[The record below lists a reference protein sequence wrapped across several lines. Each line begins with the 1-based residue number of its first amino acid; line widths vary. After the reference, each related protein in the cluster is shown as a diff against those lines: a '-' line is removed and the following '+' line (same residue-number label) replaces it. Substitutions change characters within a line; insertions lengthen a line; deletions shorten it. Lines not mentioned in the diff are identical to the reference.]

1 MKKYILILL
10 LYTVGMAFSQE
21 EKKVWRFKEQV
32 SMDGYIKYLPSI
44 SFTNIDAISNNSV
57 IHNRINFKVFF
68 NDNFSSKVSVRN
80 RIFFGDQVTN
90 TPNYGNIIAVDNGE
104 LDLSFLIVN
113 QQGLVI
119 HSIFDRAYIDY
130 AKDKWQIRLGRQR
143 INWGINL
150 AWNTNDLFNAY
161 NIIDYDYEERA
172 GTDAV
177 RIQYYGEN
185 SSVDIAYKLGKD
197 IDHSVIGALYRFNK
211 WAYDFQ
217 VLVANFNTD
226 IAIGAGWAG
235 TIKNAGFK
243 GEATFFK
250 DKNNSDKVLSISSS
264 VDYYF
269 KKGMYLN
276 ATMLYSSNGKSTSG
290 LSLVNFTSNNL
301 SAKELMPTKYSY
313 LVQASNEF
321 NPRLK
326 ASLTTIYGQGMDILF
341 VMPSIDY
348 SIKENWDINL
358 TGQVFYAKQQNV
370 FKNMNNSIFLRLQYS
385 Y

>member
-1 MKKYILILL
+1 M
-10 LYTVGMAFSQE
+10 
-21 EKKVWRFKEQV
+21 
-32 SMDGYIKYLPSI
+32 
-44 SFTNIDAISNNSV
+44 
-57 IHNRINFKVFF
+57 
-68 NDNFSSKVSVRN
+68 
-80 RIFFGDQVTN
+80 
-90 TPNYGNIIAVDNGE
+90 
-104 LDLSFLIVN
+104 
-113 QQGLVI
+113 
-119 HSIFDRAYIDY
+119 
-130 AKDKWQIRLGRQR
+130 
-143 INWGINL
+143 L
-150 AWNTNDLFNAY
+150 A
-161 NIIDYDYEERA
+161 
-172 GTDAV
+172 
-177 RIQYYGEN
+177 
-185 SSVDIAYKLGKD
+185 
-197 IDHSVIGALYRFNK
+197 
-211 WAYDFQ
+211 
-217 VLVANFNTD
+217 ANFNTD

-235 TIKNAGFK
+235 IIKNAGFK

-290 LSLVNFTSNNL
+290 LSLVNFTSTNL

-341 VMPSIDY
+341 IMPSIDY

-358 TGQVFYAKQQNV
+358 TGQVFYAKQQNA